1 MKFVIS
7 EQTDYEVEADT
18 ADAALQKC
26 LDAENIRDFPHA
38 VRVRELLTK
47 HGQPAE

>member
-7 EQTDYEVEADT
+7 EQTDYEIEADT
-18 ADAALQKC
+18 ADAALDKF

-38 VRVRELLTK
+38 VRVRELLTE

>member
-1 MKFVIS
+1 MTFVIS
-7 EQTDYEVEADT
+7 EQTDYEIEADT
-18 ADAALQKC
+18 ADAALQKS

-38 VRVRELLTK
+38 VRVRELLTE